1 MEFQDSD
8 ADEAWLIFNFVI
20 FSNNIIT
27 FRIYSLK
34 DLFGIKAFLEQK
46 ISLNIWTLKEVS
58 VLKSL

>member
-8 ADEAWLIFNFVI
+8 ADEAWLIFNYVI
-20 FSNNIIT
+20 FSNNIT

-46 ISLNIWTLKEVS
+46 ILLSIWTLKEVS